1 MNFTCPTS
9 LPQGFR
15 RDRSTLRYPGQA
27 WVQMMPQRNHHVAR
41 APGAAPGQGHS
52 PMSRMRSPGRLQRQ
66 PSSCWCSVY
75 CSRRSWNTTRMVL
88 WGRRAAKAIECGL
101 PPWPPAVRLYVPC
114 AAPLP
119 PQCPN
124 HVNNST
130 HTRAPLLSGIA
141 ECFIHMGHMQ
151 NPSVQVSRLKLRR
164 GQEEAK
170 PGWNPSLSSPVPS
183 LPAMSCSALPAHL
196 RPFRHQRPVTH
207 PLPGALPNPLALP
220 SPSPAIALP
229 PTPASPVPS
238 PPPSTP

>member
-1 MNFTCPTS
+1 MWPEPRGPLLARDTHRCPGCG
-9 LPQGFR
+9 PQAGSSASPPAAGAPCTAVGGHGTPR
-15 RDRSTLRYPGQA
+15 GWYSGAGGQ
-27 WVQMMPQRNHHVAR
+27 
-41 APGAAPGQGHS
+41 
-52 PMSRMRSPGRLQRQ
+52 QRQ
-66 PSSCWCSVY
+66 LNV
-75 CSRRSWNTTRMVL
+75 
-88 WGRRAAKAIECGL
+88 GA

>member
-1 MNFTCPTS
+1 M
-9 LPQGFR
+9 GFYHPHR
-15 RDRSTLRYPGQA
+15 QWHICKVAAGSKAQPS
-27 WVQMMPQRNHHVAR
+27 PSAR
-41 APGAAPGQGHS
+41 ASGTESSPKGSLVPPHS

-88 WGRRAAKAIECGL
+88 WGRRAAKAIECGR